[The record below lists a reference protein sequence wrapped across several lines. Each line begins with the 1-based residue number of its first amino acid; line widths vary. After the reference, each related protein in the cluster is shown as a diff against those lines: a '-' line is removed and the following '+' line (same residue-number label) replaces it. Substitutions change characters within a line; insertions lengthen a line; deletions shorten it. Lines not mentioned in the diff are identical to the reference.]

1 MSVTPF
7 KLPPREP
14 THEETV
20 ADKIR
25 RLQEEAQGYARS
37 HAQTL
42 VDKLVE
48 LEAFAEEIAGGGEAY
63 PVGIREAVR
72 KLGPELMQARL
83 NVGSILARGL

>member
-7 KLPPREP
+7 KLQPREP
-14 THEETV
+14 ALESV

-25 RLQEEAQGYARS
+25 RLQEEAQTFARD
-37 HAQTL
+37 HAQTV

-48 LEAFAEEIAGGGEAY
+48 LEALAEEVVAGGDAY
-63 PVGIREAVR
+63 PVGIREAMR

-83 NVGSILARGL
+83 NVGSILARGV

>member
-7 KLPPREP
+7 KLPAREP
-14 THEETV
+14 APGESI

-25 RLQEEAQGYARS
+25 RLQEEAQGHARS
-37 HAQTL
+37 HSQTL

-48 LEAFAEEIAGGGEAY
+48 LESLAEEIAGGGEAY

-83 NVGSILARGL
+83 NVGSILARGV